1 MKTQLVLQIKIF
13 FVSLI
18 LAGIFGSSAFAH
30 FVWIESSPLVQ
41 TGKEETVRFYFGEFN
56 EFLREEAG
64 GRLDDLEGLDVW
76 MDGSDGKKQAVKL
89 EKKTNFFQALVK
101 PEKPGRCNIVAN
113 DLKTEV
119 KDGTKSDSI
128 GIMYKPM
135 FYARTQFLSFEAGR
149 VPEKEAEITDILDL
163 DIIPITSHL
172 DPVNGTISPDVGD
185 EVVFQVLFK
194 GQPLEKANPFAY
206 SPIGWVKG
214 LRTNSKG
221 ITHFTPLWAGTYVI
235 DCVYLEKVSGQFNG
249 KKYEGIRHR
258 ATLTINVRT
267 HD

>member
-1 MKTQLVLQIKIF
+1 MKTRLALQIKIF

-18 LAGIFGSSAFAH
+18 LTGIFGTSAFAH
-30 FVWIESSPLVQ
+30 FVWIEGSPVVQ
-41 TGKEETVRFYFGEFN
+41 TGKEETVMFYFGEFH
-56 EFLREEAG
+56 EFLREETG
-64 GRLDDLEGLDVW
+64 GRLDEREGLNVW
-76 MDGSDGKKQAVKL
+76 MVDSDGKKQAVKL

-149 VPEKEAEITDILDL
+149 VSEKEAEITDILDL

-172 DPVNGTISPDVGD
+172 DPVNGTISPKVGD
-185 EVVFQVLFK
+185 EVVLQVLFK
-194 GQPLEKANPFAY
+194 GQPLEKAKPFAY
-206 SPIGWVKG
+206 SPIGWVKE
-214 LRTNSKG
+214 LRTNPKG
-221 ITHFTPLWAGTYVI
+221 ITRFTPLWAGTYVI